1 MVEGCKIVGEEK
13 VSKKPHGGE
22 GLGEMK
28 VEVKR
33 HLEVE
38 PLEVLQLGE
47 AHRQLL
53 QPGEEGVEGGDE
65 VMTMITC

>member
-1 MVEGCKIVGEEK
+1 M
-13 VSKKPHGGE
+13 SKKPHGGE
-22 GLGEMK
+22 GLGEME
-28 VEVKR
+28 VEVER

-65 VMTMITC
+65 VMTVITC